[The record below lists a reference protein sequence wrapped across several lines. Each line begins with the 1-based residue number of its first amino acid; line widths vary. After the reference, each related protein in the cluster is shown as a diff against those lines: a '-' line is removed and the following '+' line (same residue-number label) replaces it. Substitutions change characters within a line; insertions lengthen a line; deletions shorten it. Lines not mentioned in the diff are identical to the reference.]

1 VSAPAS
7 GPVLEARGL
16 RYALG
21 PRSILDDISLRVR
34 PGDCIALLGA
44 NGAGKSTLLKILLGL
59 LRPQAGA
66 VLLDGAPLSGL
77 GRREVARQLAY
88 VPQSHTP
95 SFPFTVT
102 QIVGQGRLPFTGLG
116 RAPGADD
123 WRAVNQALADMHIE
137 HLAGRV
143 YTELS
148 GGERQ
153 RVLIARALAQ
163 QARLILLDEPITG
176 LDYGHQCRLLDHLQ
190 RLAER
195 GYGILATTHR
205 PEHALESAN
214 RALVLH
220 QGRLLADGAPREVID
235 AGLIEQLY
243 QVKVRQI
250 EVLPHRFFVPS

>member
-1 VSAPAS
+1 VSASTS
-7 GPVLEARGL
+7 GTILEARAL

-21 PRSILDDISLRVR
+21 ARTILDGISLDVR
-34 PGDCIALLGA
+34 PGECIALLGA

-59 LRPQAGA
+59 LRPQAGK
-66 VLLDGAPLSGL
+66 VLLDGSMLSGQ
-77 GRREVARQLAY
+77 GRRAVARRLAY

-116 RAPGADD
+116 RGLDAED
-123 WRAVNQALADMHIE
+123 RQAVAQALADMHIE
-137 HLAGRV
+137 HLAVRV

-176 LDYGHQCRLLDHLQ
+176 LDYGHQRRLLDHLQ
-190 RLAER
+190 QLAER

-214 RALVLH
+214 RVLVLH
-220 QGRLLADGAPREVID
+220 QGRLLADGPPHAVID
-235 AGLIEQLY
+235 APLIEQLY
-243 QVKVRQI
+243 QAKVRQI
-250 EVLPHRFFVPS
+250 EVAPHRFFVPS